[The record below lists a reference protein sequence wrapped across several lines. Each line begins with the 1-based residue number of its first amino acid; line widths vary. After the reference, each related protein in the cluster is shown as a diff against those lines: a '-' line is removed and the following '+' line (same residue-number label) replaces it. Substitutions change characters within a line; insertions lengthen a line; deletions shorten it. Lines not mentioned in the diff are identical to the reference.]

1 MERRGSVF
9 SCYCA
14 PTSGG
19 WTAEWPGR
27 SGSGAVA
34 FLSVCH
40 VSLRR
45 HLPQRCERICAL
57 VWLVYVKPIH
67 VRQRSATSFG
77 GRSDALH
84 RHKWTTRPE
93 LNRVACMYL
102 CLVCHASLLCACF
115 GPEHE
120 CARGAAARIRRSAP
134 HECHDRHRRLLRL
147 RRERP

>member
-77 GRSDALH
+77 GRFDALH

-93 LNRVACMYL
+93 LNRVACLYL
-102 CLVCHASLLCACF
+102 CLVRHASLLCAWALAF
-115 GPEHE
+115 ETEQRTLQWG
-120 CARGAAARIRRSAP
+120 
-134 HECHDRHRRLLRL
+134 
-147 RRERP
+147 